1 LILSSLAG
9 CLLTSSFFW
18 GISGPGKVI
27 ASQITPIYPGYQ
39 TLKYISSWE
48 VRNEVWHDYTLDEE
62 AQAAGYKIQAVT
74 FSRNILSIRVTQ

>member
-1 LILSSLAG
+1 MILSSLAG

-27 ASQITPIYPGYQ
+27 ASQITPPYPGYQ
-39 TLKYISSWE
+39 NISGWE

-74 FSRNILSIRVTQ
+74 FSGNILSIGVTQ